1 MKITSD
7 RWQMISTPLIAAMML
22 YFAAE
27 AFGRDTTS
35 GLAWGSLL
43 LWNAIVIFASY
54 LWWWARHRSIQT
66 TTRKLAPGIRTR
78 LLGAL
83 LGSVIVLV
91 GGFMVGVRLLEQDSL
106 GLQILGG
113 VLLTIAAMMAPAW
126 VWRDLR
132 LTSRGTN
139 ASTR

>member
-7 RWQMISTPLIAAMML
+7 RWQIISTPLIAAMML

-27 AFGRDTTS
+27 AFGRSTTRDF
-35 GLAWGSLL
+35 AWGSLL

-54 LWWWARHRSIQT
+54 LWWLARRKSIQT
-66 TTRKLAPGIRTR
+66 TTRKLAPGTRTR

-83 LGSVIVLV
+83 LGSMVISV

-106 GLQILGG
+106 GLQVLGG
-113 VLLTIAAMMAPAW
+113 LLLAAAALVVPGW
-126 VWRDLR
+126 VVRDFR
-132 LTSRGTN
+132 FARRRTN
-139 ASTR
+139 VPTD